1 MANQLLI
8 FYGDRLIDTPLAQ
21 NKEEEDV
28 RFLAHPIGS
37 MGVKLFGDS
46 KTYRVYMKANNLS
59 SVAEAWVPFRKQ
71 YKFEDLPLSEVQKAQ
86 VLLVPFL

>member
-8 FYGDRLIDTPLAQ
+8 FYGDRLIDTPLAESKQ
-21 NKEEEDV
+21 EEDIH
-28 RFLAHPIGS
+28 FLAHPIGS
-37 MGVKLFGDS
+37 MGVKLFRDS
-46 KTYRVYMKANNLS
+46 KTYRVYMKANDMS
-59 SVAEAWVPFRKQ
+59 SVAEAWVPFKKQ